1 IPLGGVNLAFFK
13 PGNNFLIIIH
23 SKKGPIGQLL
33 SFKKIMAN
41 YTGKISELI
50 GDVTPSERS
59 ITMPPPK
66 IEIPKEKIE
75 KIERKPEARVRS
87 RARRVPLLMK
97 EMTGKEK
104 FKIDTAKVLELCD
117 GTNSIEEIA
126 EKTNLPKLKVDMIIK
141 QFEKKGWIKI
151 SRVIQI
157 IR

>member
-1 IPLGGVNLAFFK
+1 
-13 PGNNFLIIIH
+13 
-23 SKKGPIGQLL
+23 
-33 SFKKIMAN
+33 
-41 YTGKISELI
+41 
-50 GDVTPSERS
+50 
-59 ITMPPPK
+59 
-66 IEIPKEKIE
+66 
-75 KIERKPEARVRS
+75 
-87 RARRVPLLMK
+87 MK